1 MNSHPE
7 AAPGLEAEPTQQF
20 AAPNLLQPHRTFRDP
35 AGHVEVH
42 ADHVLRHVHP
52 AYSAAMLEFLH
63 LPIARQLVAQGDL
76 IGSEILPLP
85 AEAPGTFGAL
95 SMPLLLQHPRVSF
108 VSYPWE
114 WPPALWLAAAD
125 LTLDLCD
132 KLLREGWTLKDA
144 TPLNVLFQGVRPV
157 FVDVLS
163 IERADLTHTL
173 WLPYGQFVRTFLLPM
188 LAHLRLGWP
197 LHATLMR
204 RDGYEPE
211 EIYAALSLRE
221 RMRRPALSAVTLPTM
236 MKRRAA
242 SDSEDAAPPRPTSK
256 DPELTRHVLRKT
268 FQGLRR
274 QMRRTVP
281 PARTSTWSDYA
292 ATATHYSEPDHDAK
306 RSFVSEVLAQCRP
319 QRLLDIGC
327 NTGVYSRLAARAEP
341 PSSPSTPTS
350 RP

>member
-1 MNSHPE
+1 
-7 AAPGLEAEPTQQF
+7 
-20 AAPNLLQPHRTFRDP
+20 
-35 AGHVEVH
+35 
-42 ADHVLRHVHP
+42 
-52 AYSAAMLEFLH
+52 MLEFLH